1 MENRLDRLGRYMN
14 WKQHG
19 IYILEMPQNRLVWNQ
34 AKQVHHDKDQNPI

>member
-19 IYILEMPQNRLVWNQ
+19 IYIYTRNATKQACLESGKTGPS
-34 AKQVHHDKDQNPI
+34 